1 MDRDAAGNDVHG
13 MHGDCVLAGAA
24 RNCARVHAGCCVDS
38 GGEQIAF
45 CGGVFSAVRWDA
57 DGGDG
62 SFARG
67 GGYADAD
74 ALPFVFLLAGGIAA
88 GGAALFSLGMGR
100 AGNVGGV
107 ERGADFDW
115 ERAALFLATEGTI
128 VCDDSVAAG
137 QHAGCDGVM
146 AGGDALRR
154 GRERRKA
161 ARYIKATATA
171 KAKEPAGRRRY

>member
-1 MDRDAAGNDVHG
+1 MDRDAAGDDVHG
-13 MHGDCVLAGAA
+13 MPGGGVLAGAA

-62 SFARG
+62 SFARS
-67 GGYADAD
+67 GGYTDAD

-107 ERGADFDW
+107 ERGADFNW

-128 VCDDSVAAG
+128 VCNDGVAAG

-146 AGGDALRR
+146 ARGSGVREPRDQRLPALS
-154 GRERRKA
+154 RKA
-161 ARYIKATATA
+161 RDRAAAT
-171 KAKEPAGRRRY
+171 